1 MVVFFLFISS
11 FLFISCDI
19 NPAQE
24 SHLTI
29 MNWNVQALMD
39 MNIDGNEFTTFSLD
53 EYDNE
58 TYRRRIRKVCDV
70 VDDINPDVVIFEEV
84 ENSNVLKDMID
95 MYLSRRGY
103 LYYGSIKEDNS
114 AISIG
119 FISKI
124 VPNNIKVHS
133 VEGCRDILS
142 LDFDFN
148 GECIRI
154 FACHAKSQ
162 FGGSQQSEN
171 LRIKLTKT
179 LQRVINESEVKNI
192 ICIGDFNEDP
202 NSNEF
207 FQTAL
212 YNVDKINSFYY
223 RNKGSL
229 LISSSTNNLC
239 SDILYSP
246 QLDISYPKEK
256 KGTYV
261 FNNEWYNFDLALFN
275 SYLFDQNNLE
285 FESFSIYAPQK
296 ICTSSGIPY
305 KWDEKSLS
313 GISDHFP
320 IYFTL
325 SSNINSF

>member
-1 MVVFFLFISS
+1 MVAFFLLLSS
-11 FLFISCDI
+11 LLFFSCDI
-19 NPAQE
+19 NPSSE
-24 SHLTI
+24 SHFTI

-39 MNIDGNEFTTFSLD
+39 MNIDGDEFSTFSLD
-53 EYDNE
+53 EYDKE

-70 VDDINPDVVIFEEV
+70 VDDINPDIAVFEEV
-84 ENSNVLKDMID
+84 ENSNVLKDMMD

-103 LYYGSIKEDNS
+103 LYYGSIKEEGS

-124 VPNNIKVHS
+124 IPNNIKVHK
-133 VEGCRDILS
+133 VEGSRDILS
-142 LDFDFN
+142 LDFNLN
-148 GECIRI
+148 GEIVRLL
-154 FACHAKSQ
+154 ACHAKSQ
-162 FGGSQQSEN
+162 FGGADQSEN
-171 LRIKLTKT
+171 LRIELTKT
-179 LQRVINESEVKNI
+179 LRRVINESEVKNI

-202 NSNEF
+202 SLNEF

-212 YNVDKINSFYY
+212 YDVDKENSFYY

-229 LISSSTNNLC
+229 LLSSSTHNLS

-246 QLDISYPKEK
+246 QLDISYPKSK

-261 FNNEWYNFDLALFN
+261 FNNEWFNFDLALFN
-275 SYLFDQNNLE
+275 CYLFDQNNIE
-285 FESFSIYAPQK
+285 FESFSIYSPQK